1 MQHIRQNYIEVKMWR
16 KAIIEDTTY
25 IRIFRVI
32 WPTASTVLAIK
43 VTSMHLFKLQVY

>member
-43 VTSMHLFKLQVY
+43 GQ